1 MTVFGFNDK
10 ENAQTLNRLASSIR
24 GRTNAGQQRNGE
36 DALIVQVPAGE
47 TLDAR
52 VGADVGT
59 LHCEIQQL
67 GTDATLSDSGSTCL
81 VYNKGLTAFQAGE
94 YIDVV
99 RQKSLWIAISG
110 GGGGGSANYLCI
122 APSGGV
128 PARTG
133 SNASQTD
140 CDIYEIN
147 ASSGAISATGSTV
160 NIYNIWSQGIASN
173 AYFTAKQIDGVY
185 VPDAE
190 DCTGN

>member
-10 ENAQTLNRLASSIR
+10 ENAQTLNRLASNIR
-24 GRTNAGQQRNGE
+24 GKTNAGQQRNGE

-67 GTDATLSDSGSTCL
+67 GTDATLSDSGRTCL

-99 RQKSLWIAISG
+99 RQKSLWIAIAG
-110 GGGGGSANYLCI
+110 GGGTAVKMFKSTSTISANG
-122 APSGGV
+122 SGTAV
-128 PARTG
+128 EYIYTDG
-133 SNASQTD
+133 SGWA
-140 CDIYEIN
+140 
-147 ASSGAISATGSTV
+147 
-160 NIYNIWSQGIASN
+160 
-173 AYFTAKQIDGVY
+173 DGVDSFDIINPWSDEVSSAKKLTAY
-185 VPDAE
+185 EDASGKWVMIQAECE
-190 DCTGN
+190 DA